1 MAFEK
6 SLNLH
11 EGMLVDNLQEII
23 RRTPSLFDNAK
34 GFDEEFLGTTVRLP
48 VLPSALQAAAA
59 RRLDKPDSYVLP
71 FTHFSAVMHAQRRL
85 PMLVAVNI
93 DGAKLNP
100 RKKPPRPVWS
110 YDPRIDEAEQP
121 DDSIFSQMV
130 QRGHMAAREFMWW
143 GSDDEAR
150 EADRH
155 SFTLT
160 NVCPQMASFNG
171 HLEWRALEQSLFK
184 VAKDQKRKVVCCMG
198 PIFLASD
205 PLYDDLRGKDS
216 TAAWGSG
223 MRIPR
228 KFWYALAWRARGQ
241 LLARG
246 FVLEHGDDIDAAG
259 PLEFDF
265 EAPATVKE
273 VGMAE
278 IAKATGLQFPDL
290 V

>member
-1 MAFEK
+1 
-6 SLNLH
+6 
-11 EGMLVDNLQEII
+11 MLVDPLQEII
-23 RRTPSLFDNAK
+23 RRTPSLFENAK
-34 GFDEEFLGTTVRLP
+34 GFDEKFLGAIVRLP
-48 VLPSALQAAAA
+48 VLSSALEAVAA
-59 RRLDKPDSYVLP
+59 RRLDTPDSYVLP
-71 FTHFSAVMHAQRRL
+71 FTHFSTVVHAKRRL
-85 PMLVAVNI
+85 PMLAAVNI
-93 DGAKLNP
+93 DGTKLNTS
-100 RKKPPRPVWS
+100 KKPPRPVWS

-143 GSDDEAR
+143 GSDTEAR

-160 NVCPQMASFNG
+160 NVCPQLASFNG

-184 VAKDQKRKVVCCMG
+184 VAKDQKRKVVCYMG
-198 PIFLASD
+198 PIFSTSD

-216 TAAWGSG
+216 TANWGSG

-228 KFWYALAWRARGQ
+228 TFWYVLAWRARGQ
-241 LLARG
+241 VLARG
-246 FVLEHGDDIDAAG
+246 FILDHSDDIDNAG

-273 VGMAE
+273 VSMAAMAE
-278 IAKATGLQFPDL
+278 ATGLQFPDL